1 MLRAIKVLA
10 PGELRGRAMD
20 TLILTSGQ
28 RRNQRGVVTGEKGA
42 LITFDFAEP
51 VALRTDDVLLLDTG
65 ETVEVVAAAEPLR
78 EVRGDIPTLSK
89 VAHAL
94 GDRHLPAQIM
104 TNRIRLHRA
113 EGIAALVVS
122 LGGKVTEIEAPF
134 EPEGGAYGV
143 PAHAGHDHA
152 GHDHAGH
159 DHAGHSHDHEHGHD
173 HSHCGHETHSHS
185 HDHHHDHGHRHKS

>member
-1 MLRAIKVLA
+1 MPRAIKVLA
-10 PGELRGRAMD
+10 PGETRGSVID
-20 TLILTSGQ
+20 TLILTSEQ

-42 LITFDFAEP
+42 SITFDFAEP
-51 VALRTDDVLLLDTG
+51 VALRTDDGLLLDTG
-65 ETVEVVAAAEPLR
+65 ETVEVVAAAELLF
-78 EVRGDIPTLSK
+78 EVRGDIPILSK

-134 EPEGGAYGV
+134 EPEGGAYTV
-143 PAHAGHDHA
+143 PAHAAHDHA
-152 GHDHAGH
+152 GHGHAGH
-159 DHAGHSHDHEHGHD
+159 VHDHGHDHD
-173 HSHCGHETHSHS
+173 HSHCGHESHG
-185 HDHHHDHGHRHKS
+185 HAHGHRNKS